1 MSPAVPPQGET
12 SFRSDATKRR
22 FTRGAAVVVDAYST
36 GARLA
41 PRFAAAGMPVLHVQS
56 SPNLPEF
63 YARAFRAGDF
73 VENVVHEGDL
83 EATAARVAAHDP
95 AFVVVGAEPGVPL
108 SDALSERLGLPSNG
122 SALSAARR
130 DKNAMNEA
138 LRAAGLRTAEALK
151 TGDVADAVAWAAD
164 RGGAPVVV
172 KPLDS
177 AGTDGVVIC
186 RDAAAIEAA
195 FAASLGRPNALH
207 GANEELLVQEL
218 LEGTQLFVNSISWEG
233 VHHVSEVW
241 RDNKLRRGAN
251 FIYDYEE
258 LLPRHGEQQD
268 QVVPYVEAVL
278 DALGIRFG
286 PAHTEVMLT
295 ATGPVL
301 VESGARMHGSVPD
314 EIVDRCTPSHQTLT
328 AEAYL
333 DPHAVARRAQRP
345 YELVAGAYCVMLISQ
360 HEGTIASDEGLREIE
375 ALPSF
380 AGTISMLGP
389 GDQLKK
395 TVDLFSCPGIIY
407 LVDPDRAQLKAD
419 YDRIRELDAAGSV
432 FEVEKE
438 LRSLEGLPR

>member
-1 MSPAVPPQGET
+1 MGADSA
-12 SFRSDATKRR
+12 AKRY
-22 FTRGAAVVVDAYST
+22 TGAAVVVDAYST

-41 PRFAAAGMPVLHVQS
+41 PRFAAAGLPVVHVQS
-56 SPNLPEF
+56 SPSLPEF
-63 YARAFRAGDF
+63 YLRGFGAGDF

-83 EATAARVAAHDP
+83 EATAARVAGHEP
-95 AFVVVGAEPGVPL
+95 AFVVVGSEPGVPL
-108 SDALSERLGLPSNG
+108 ADALSERLGLPSNG

-130 DKNAMNEA
+130 DKNAMSEA

-151 TGDVADAVAWAAD
+151 TASAGEAVDWAAE

-177 AGTDGVVIC
+177 AGTDGVSIC
-186 RDAAAIEAA
+186 QDAAAIEAA
-195 FAASLGRPNALH
+195 FAANLGRPNALH
-207 GANEELLVQEL
+207 GANEQLLVQEL
-218 LEGTQLFVNSISWEG
+218 LEGTQLFVNSVSWDG

-241 RDNKLRRGAN
+241 RDNKLRLGAN

-268 QVVPYVEAVL
+268 QVVSYVEAVL

-333 DPHAVARRAQRP
+333 DPKSVARRAQQP
-345 YELVAGAYCVMLISQ
+345 YELAAAAYCVMLISR
-360 HEGTIASDEGLREIE
+360 HEGLIVDDAGMREIE

-380 AGTISMLGP
+380 AGTIVMLRP

-395 TVDLFSCPGIIY
+395 TVDLFSCPGFIY
-407 LVDPDRAQLKAD
+407 LVDPDRGRLKAD
-419 YDRIRELDAAGSV
+419 YDRVRELDAAGAI
-432 FEVEKE
+432 FE
-438 LRSLEGLPR
+438 LEQLVAS

>member
-1 MSPAVPPQGET
+1 MTVH
-12 SFRSDATKRR
+12 
-22 FTRGAAVVVDAYST
+22 GAAVVVDAYST

-41 PRFAAAGMPVLHVQS
+41 PRFAAAGLPVVHVQS
-56 SPNLPEF
+56 SPTLPDF
-63 YARAFRAGDF
+63 YMRAFRAGDF
-73 VENVVHEGDL
+73 AENVVHEGDL
-83 EATAARVAAHDP
+83 EATAERVGRHEP

-108 SDALSERLGLPSNG
+108 ADALSARLGLPSNG
-122 SALSAARR
+122 SELSAARR

-138 LRAAGLRTAEALK
+138 LRGAGLRTAEALK
-151 TGDVADAVAWAAD
+151 TADAEEAIAWQEG

-177 AGTDGVVIC
+177 AGTDGVSIC
-186 RDAAAIEAA
+186 ADPAAIGAA
-195 FAASLGRPNALH
+195 FAAQLGRPNALH
-207 GANEELLVQEL
+207 GANEQLLVQEL
-218 LEGTQLFVNSISWEG
+218 LEGTQLFVNTISWEG

-268 QVVPYVEAVL
+268 QVAPYVEAVL

-295 ATGPVL
+295 ETGPVL

-333 DPHAVARRAQRP
+333 DPHSVGRRAQRP
-345 YELVAGAYCVMLISQ
+345 YELAAGAYCVMLISQ
-360 HEGTIASDEGLREIE
+360 HEGRIVGDAGLREIE

-389 GDQLKK
+389 GDRLER
-395 TVDLFSCPGIIY
+395 TIDLFSCPGIIY

-419 YDRIRELDAAGSV
+419 YDRIRELDAAGAV
-432 FEVEKE
+432 FEIEE
-438 LRSLEGLPR
+438 LVAS

>member
-1 MSPAVPPQGET
+1 MTVH
-12 SFRSDATKRR
+12 
-22 FTRGAAVVVDAYST
+22 GAAVVVDAYST

-41 PRFAAAGMPVLHVQS
+41 PRFAAAGLPVVHVQS
-56 SPNLPEF
+56 SPRLPDF
-63 YARAFRAGDF
+63 SLRAFRDGDF

-83 EATAARVAAHDP
+83 EATAARVAAHSP

-108 SDALSERLGLPSNG
+108 ADALSERLGLPSNG
-122 SALSAARR
+122 SAQSLARR
-130 DKNAMNEA
+130 DKNAMSEA
-138 LRAAGLRTAEALK
+138 LRAAGLRAAEALK
-151 TGDVADAVAWAAD
+151 TSNTAEAVEWAAA

-177 AGTDGVVIC
+177 AGTDGVSIAH
-186 RDAAAIEAA
+186 DAAAIEAA
-195 FAASLGRPNALH
+195 FAAILGRPNALH

-218 LEGTQLFVNSISWEG
+218 LQGTQLFVNSISWDG

-241 RDNKLRRGAN
+241 RDNKLRAGAN

-295 ATGPVL
+295 ETGPVL

-333 DPHAVARRAQRP
+333 EPRSVARRAARS
-345 YELVAGAYCVMLISQ
+345 YELMAGAYCVMLISQ
-360 HEGTIASDEGLREIE
+360 HEGRIVDDAGMREIE

-389 GDQLKK
+389 GDELKK

-407 LVDPDRAQLKAD
+407 LVDPNREQLKRD
-419 YDRIRELDAAGSV
+419 YDRIRELDATGAV
-432 FEVEKE
+432 FEVEQ
-438 LRSLEGLPR
+438 LVTS

>member
-1 MSPAVPPQGET
+1 MGADT
-12 SFRSDATKRR
+12 ATKRYA
-22 FTRGAAVVVDAYST
+22 GAAVVVDAYST

-41 PRFAAAGMPVLHVQS
+41 PRFAAAGLPVVHVQS
-56 SPNLPEF
+56 SPRLPSF

-83 EATAARVAAHDP
+83 EATAERVGAHDP

-108 SDALSERLGLPSNG
+108 ADALSERLGLPSNG

-130 DKNAMNEA
+130 DKNAMSEA
-138 LRAAGLRTAEALK
+138 LRRAGLRAAEALK
-151 TGDVADAVAWAAD
+151 TADAAEAVAWAEA
-164 RGGAPVVV
+164 RGGEPVVV

-177 AGTDGVVIC
+177 AGTDGVSVC
-186 RDAAAIEAA
+186 ADAAQIAGA
-195 FAASLGRPNALH
+195 FAANLGRPNALH
-207 GANEELLVQEL
+207 GANEQLLVQEL
-218 LEGTQLFVNSISWEG
+218 LEGTQLFVNTVSWEG

-241 RDNKLRRGAN
+241 RDNKLRAGAN

-258 LLPRHGEQQD
+258 LLPRHGPQQD
-268 QVVPYVEAVL
+268 LVVPYVEAVL

-286 PAHTEVMLT
+286 PSHTEVMLT
-295 ATGPVL
+295 STGPVL

-333 DPHAVARRAQRP
+333 DPDAVARRAAKP
-345 YELVAGAYCVMLISQ
+345 YELMAGAYCVMLISQ
-360 HEGTIASDEGLREIE
+360 HQGRIVSDLGMIEIE
-375 ALPSF
+375 SLPTF
-380 AGTISMLGP
+380 AGTISMLKP
-389 GDQLKK
+389 GDRLKR

-407 LVDPDRAQLKAD
+407 LVDPDRERLKAD

-432 FEVEKE
+432 FE
-438 LRSLEGLPR
+438 LEQLVTS

>member
-1 MSPAVPPQGET
+1 MTVH
-12 SFRSDATKRR
+12 
-22 FTRGAAVVVDAYST
+22 GAAVVVDAYST
-36 GARLA
+36 GSRLA
-41 PRFAAAGMPVLHVQS
+41 PRFAAAGLPVLHVQS
-56 SPNLPEF
+56 SPTLPDF
-63 YARAFRAGDF
+63 YLRGFRASDF

-83 EATAARVAAHDP
+83 EATAERVAAHEP

-108 SDALSERLGLPSNG
+108 ADALSERLGLPSNG
-122 SALSAARR
+122 SAQSAARR
-130 DKNAMNEA
+130 DKNAMGEA

-151 TGDVADAVAWAAD
+151 TADVEEATAWAAQ

-177 AGTDGVVIC
+177 AGTDGVSIC
-186 RDAAAIEAA
+186 ADAEAIRAS
-195 FAASLGRPNALH
+195 FATNLGRPNALH
-207 GANEELLVQEL
+207 GANEQLLVQEL
-218 LEGTQLFVNSISWEG
+218 LEGTQLFVNSVSWDG

-345 YELVAGAYCVMLISQ
+345 YDLAAGAYCVMLISQ
-360 HEGTIASDEGLREIE
+360 HEGRIVGDAGLREIE

-389 GDQLKK
+389 GDTLKR
-395 TVDLFSCPGIIY
+395 TIDLFSCPGIIY
-407 LVDPDRAQLKAD
+407 LVDPDREQLKAD
-419 YDRIRELDAAGSV
+419 YDRIRELDAAGAV
-432 FEVEKE
+432 FETEE
-438 LRSLEGLPR
+438 LVAS

>member
-1 MSPAVPPQGET
+1 MSATSSPPAGE
-12 SFRSDATKRR
+12 AKRH
-22 FTRGAAVVVDAYST
+22 TGAAVVVDAYST

-41 PRFAAAGMPVLHVQS
+41 PRFAAAGLPVVHVQS
-56 SPNLPEF
+56 SPRLPEF
-63 YARAFRAGDF
+63 YVRAFRAGDF
-73 VENVVHEGDL
+73 VENVVHDGDL
-83 EATAARVAAHDP
+83 EATAARLAAHDP

-108 SDALSERLGLPSNG
+108 ADALSERLGLPSNG
-122 SALSAARR
+122 SAQSAARR
-130 DKNAMNEA
+130 DKNAMSEA
-138 LRAAGLRTAEALK
+138 LRAAGLHTAEALK
-151 TGDVADAVAWAAD
+151 ASEASEAVAWAKA

-177 AGTDGVVIC
+177 AGTDGVSIC
-186 RDAAAIEAA
+186 HDAAAIEAA
-195 FAASLGRPNALH
+195 FAAILGRPNALH

-218 LEGTQLFVNSISWEG
+218 LQGTQLFVNSVSWEG

-241 RDNKLRRGAN
+241 RDNKLRAGAN

-268 QVVPYVEAVL
+268 QVVPYVESVL

-295 ATGPVL
+295 ETGPVL

-333 DPHAVARRAQRP
+333 EPRSVARRAARP
-345 YELVAGAYCVMLISQ
+345 YELMAGAYCVMLISQ
-360 HEGTIASDEGLREIE
+360 HEGRIVADTGMREIE

-380 AGTISMLGP
+380 AGTISMLSP

-419 YDRIRELDAAGSV
+419 YDRIRELDASGAV
-432 FEVEKE
+432 FEVEQ
-438 LRSLEGLPR
+438 LVAS

>member
-1 MSPAVPPQGET
+1 MTV
-12 SFRSDATKRR
+12 
-22 FTRGAAVVVDAYST
+22 RGAAVVVDAYST

-41 PRFAAAGMPVLHVQS
+41 PRFAAAGLPVVHVQS
-56 SPNLPEF
+56 SPRLPEF

-73 VENVVHEGDL
+73 VENIVHEGDL
-83 EATAARVAAHDP
+83 EATAARVAAYDP

-108 SDALSERLGLPSNG
+108 ADALSERLGLPSNG
-122 SALSAARR
+122 SALSRARR
-130 DKNAMNEA
+130 DKSAMAEA

-151 TGDVADAVAWAAD
+151 TADATEAVAWAEA

-177 AGTDGVVIC
+177 AGTDGVTIC
-186 RDAAAIEAA
+186 ADAAAIEAS
-195 FAASLGRPNALH
+195 FAANLGRPNALH

-218 LEGTQLFVNSISWEG
+218 LQGTQLFVNTVSWEG

-241 RDNKLRRGAN
+241 RDNKLRRGVN

-268 QVVPYVEAVL
+268 QVIPYVEAVL

-295 ATGPVL
+295 EAGPVL

-314 EIVDRCTPSHQTLT
+314 DVVDRCTPSHQALT

-345 YELVAGAYCVMLISQ
+345 YELAAAAYCVMLISQ
-360 HEGTIASDEGLREIE
+360 HEGRIVGDAGMREIE

-389 GDQLKK
+389 GDQLKR
-395 TVDLFSCPGIIY
+395 TIDLFSCPGFVY
-407 LVDPDRAQLKAD
+407 LVDPDRGRLKAD
-419 YDRIRELDAAGSV
+419 YDRIRELDASGRV
-432 FEVEKE
+432 FEVEE
-438 LRSLEGLPR
+438 LVAS

>member
-1 MSPAVPPQGET
+1 MS
-12 SFRSDATKRR
+12 S
-22 FTRGAAVVVDAYST
+22 AVVVDAYST
-36 GARLA
+36 GSRLA
-41 PRFAAAGMPVLHVQS
+41 PRFAAAGLPVVHVQS
-56 SPNLPEF
+56 GPRLPDF
-63 YARAFRAGDF
+63 YLRGFRAGDF

-83 EATAARVAAHDP
+83 EATATAVAAHDP

-108 SDALSERLGLPSNG
+108 ADALSERLGLPSNG
-122 SALSAARR
+122 SAQSRARR
-130 DKNAMNEA
+130 DKNAMAEA

-151 TGDVADAVAWAAD
+151 TGEASEAVAWAAA

-177 AGTDGVVIC
+177 AGTDGVSIC
-186 RDAAAIEAA
+186 RDGAEIEAA
-195 FAASLGRPNALH
+195 FAAILGRPNALH
-207 GANEELLVQEL
+207 GDNEQLLVQEL
-218 LEGTQLFVNSISWEG
+218 LEGTQLFVNSISWDG

-268 QVVPYVEAVL
+268 QIVPYVEAVL
-278 DALGIRFG
+278 DALGIRYG

-295 ATGPVL
+295 ASGPVL

-333 DPHAVARRAQRP
+333 DPEAVSRRAQAP
-345 YELVAGAYCVMLISQ
+345 YELAAAAYCVMLISQ
-360 HEGTIASDEGLREIE
+360 HEGRIVDDAGMREIE

-380 AGTISMLGP
+380 AGTISMLVP
-389 GDQLKK
+389 GDELRK
-395 TVDLFSCPGIIY
+395 TIDLFSCPGIIY
-407 LVDPDRAQLKAD
+407 LVDPDRTQLKRD
-419 YDRIRELDAAGSV
+419 YDRIRELDAVGAIFTLDRGRRAEMS
-432 FEVEKE
+432 
-438 LRSLEGLPR
+438 SLP

>member
-1 MSPAVPPQGET
+1 MTVH
-12 SFRSDATKRR
+12 
-22 FTRGAAVVVDAYST
+22 GAAVVVDAYST

-41 PRFAAAGMPVLHVQS
+41 PRFAAAGLPVVHVQS
-56 SPNLPEF
+56 SPRLPDF
-63 YARAFRAGDF
+63 YMRAFRADDF

-83 EATAARVAAHDP
+83 EATAARLASHNP

-108 SDALSERLGLPSNG
+108 ADALSERLGLPSNG
-122 SALSAARR
+122 SAQSAARR
-130 DKNAMNEA
+130 DKNAMTEA

-151 TGDVADAVAWAAD
+151 TAEAAEAVAWAAK

-177 AGTDGVVIC
+177 AGTDGVSIC
-186 RDAAAIEAA
+186 KDAAAVEAA
-195 FAASLGRPNALH
+195 FAANLGRPNALH

-241 RDNKLRRGAN
+241 RDNKLRVGAN

-258 LLPRHGEQQD
+258 LLPRHGDQQD

-314 EIVDRCTPSHQTLT
+314 GIVDRCTPSHQALT

-333 DPHAVARRAQRP
+333 DPRSVPRRAARP
-345 YELVAGAYCVMLISQ
+345 YELAAAAYCVMLISQ
-360 HEGTIASDEGLREIE
+360 HEGRIVDDAGMREIE

-380 AGTISMLGP
+380 AGTIVMLRP

-395 TVDLFSCPGIIY
+395 TIDLFSCPGFIY
-407 LVDPDRAQLKAD
+407 LVDPDPDRLKAD
-419 YDRIRELDAAGSV
+419 YDRIRELDAAGAV
-432 FEVEKE
+432 FEVEQ
-438 LRSLEGLPR
+438 LVTS

>member
-1 MSPAVPPQGET
+1 MSG
-12 SFRSDATKRR
+12 
-22 FTRGAAVVVDAYST
+22 RGAAVVVDAYST

-41 PRFAAAGMPVLHVQS
+41 PRFAAAGLPVVHVQS
-56 SPNLPEF
+56 SPRLPDF

-83 EATAARVAAHDP
+83 EATTARLAAHKP

-108 SDALSERLGLPSNG
+108 ADALSERLGLPSNG
-122 SALSAARR
+122 SAQSAARR
-130 DKNAMNEA
+130 DKNAMSEA
-138 LRAAGLRTAEALK
+138 LRDAGLCTAEALK
-151 TGDVADAVAWAAD
+151 TADASAAVAWQ
-164 RGGAPVVV
+164 RERGAPVVV

-177 AGTDGVVIC
+177 AGTDGVSIC
-186 RDAAAIEAA
+186 RDSAAIEAA
-195 FAASLGRPNALH
+195 FATILGRPNALH

-218 LEGTQLFVNSISWEG
+218 LEGTQLFVNSVSWEG
-233 VHHVSEVW
+233 IHHVSEVW
-241 RDNKLRRGAN
+241 RDNKRRADAN

-258 LLPRHGEQQD
+258 LLPRHGSQQD
-268 QVVPYVEAVL
+268 QVVPYVESVL

-333 DPHAVARRAQRP
+333 EPRSVARRAARP
-345 YELVAGAYCVMLISQ
+345 YELMAGAYCVMLISQ
-360 HEGTIASDEGLREIE
+360 HEGRIVDDAGMREIE

-389 GDQLKK
+389 GNELKK

-407 LVDPDRAQLKAD
+407 LVDPDRGQLKTD
-419 YDRIRELDAAGSV
+419 YNRIRELDATGAV
-432 FEVEKE
+432 FE
-438 LRSLEGLPR
+438 LEQLIAT

>member
-1 MSPAVPPQGET
+1 MSG
-12 SFRSDATKRR
+12 
-22 FTRGAAVVVDAYST
+22 RGAAVVVDAYST
-36 GARLA
+36 GSRLA
-41 PRFAAAGMPVLHVQS
+41 PRFAAAGLPVVHVQS
-56 SPNLPEF
+56 SPRLPDF
-63 YARAFRAGDF
+63 YMRGFKAGDF
-73 VENVVHEGDL
+73 VENVIHEGDL

-108 SDALSERLGLPSNG
+108 ADALSERLGLPSNG
-122 SALSAARR
+122 SAQSLARR
-130 DKNAMNEA
+130 DKNAMSEA

-151 TGDVADAVAWAAD
+151 TGDAAEAVAWAAS

-177 AGTDGVVIC
+177 AGTDGVSIA

-195 FAASLGRPNALH
+195 FAANLGRPNALH
-207 GANEELLVQEL
+207 GANEQLLVQEL
-218 LEGTQLFVNSISWEG
+218 LEGTQLFVNSVSWDG

-268 QVVPYVEAVL
+268 QVVPYVESVL
-278 DALGIRFG
+278 DALGIRYG

-295 ATGPVL
+295 AGGPVL

-333 DPHAVARRAQRP
+333 EPESVARRAQRP
-345 YELVAGAYCVMLISQ
+345 YELAAGAYCVMLISR
-360 HEGTIASDEGLREIE
+360 HEGRIVADAGLREIE
-375 ALPSF
+375 SLPSF
-380 AGTISMLGP
+380 AGTISMLAP
-389 GDQLKK
+389 GDELKK

-407 LVDPDRAQLKAD
+407 LVDPDRERLKAD
-419 YDRIRELDAAGSV
+419 YDRIRELDATGAV
-432 FEVEKE
+432 FEVEE
-438 LRSLEGLPR
+438 LVAS

>member
-1 MSPAVPPQGET
+1 MEKTLRPGGGAMTV
-12 SFRSDATKRR
+12 
-22 FTRGAAVVVDAYST
+22 RGAAVVVDAYST

-41 PRFAAAGMPVLHVQS
+41 PRFAAAGLPVVHVQS
-56 SPNLPEF
+56 SPRLPDF
-63 YARAFRAGDF
+63 YMRAFRAGDF

-83 EATAARVAAHDP
+83 EATAERVAAYDP

-108 SDALSERLGLPSNG
+108 ADALSERLGLPSNG
-122 SALSAARR
+122 SALSRARR
-130 DKNAMNEA
+130 DKNAMSEA
-138 LRAAGLRTAEALK
+138 LRAAGLRAAEALK
-151 TGDVADAVAWAAD
+151 TPDSAQAVAWAEA
-164 RGGAPVVV
+164 RAAPVVV

-177 AGTDGVVIC
+177 AGTDGVSVC
-186 RDAAAIEAA
+186 ENAAAIEAA
-195 FAASLGRPNALH
+195 FAANLGRPNALH

-218 LEGTQLFVNSISWEG
+218 LLGTQLFVNSVSWDG

-258 LLPRHGEQQD
+258 LLPRHGPQQD

-295 ATGPVL
+295 ETGPVL

-333 DPHAVARRAQRP
+333 DPRSVARRAARP
-345 YELVAGAYCVMLISQ
+345 YELMAGAYCVMLISQ
-360 HEGTIASDEGLREIE
+360 HEGRIVSDAGLREVE
-375 ALPSF
+375 SLPSF

-389 GDQLKK
+389 GDRLKR
-395 TVDLFSCPGIIY
+395 TIDLFSCPGIIY
-407 LVDPDRAQLKAD
+407 LVDPDRGQLKAD

-432 FEVEKE
+432 FEVEQ
-438 LRSLEGLPR
+438 LVAR

>member
-1 MSPAVPPQGET
+1 MVT
-12 SFRSDATKRR
+12 V
-22 FTRGAAVVVDAYST
+22 RGAAAVVDAYST

-41 PRFAAAGMPVLHVQS
+41 PRFAAAGLPVVHVQS
-56 SPNLPEF
+56 SPSLPEF
-63 YARAFRAGDF
+63 YLRAFRVGDF

-83 EATAARVAAHDP
+83 EATAARLAAHEP

-108 SDALSERLGLPSNG
+108 ADALSERLGLPSNG
-122 SALSAARR
+122 SAQSAARR
-130 DKNAMNEA
+130 DKNAMSEA

-151 TGDVADAVAWAAD
+151 TADASAAVAWAAE

-177 AGTDGVVIC
+177 AGTDGVSIC
-186 RDAAAIEAA
+186 HDAAAIEAA

-207 GANEELLVQEL
+207 GTNEQLLVQEL
-218 LEGTQLFVNSISWEG
+218 LEGTQLFVNSISWDG

-241 RDNKLRRGAN
+241 RDNKLRAAAN

-258 LLPRHGEQQD
+258 LLPRHGSQQD
-268 QVVPYVEAVL
+268 QVVPYVESVL

-333 DPHAVARRAQRP
+333 DPHSVARRAQQP
-345 YELVAGAYCVMLISQ
+345 YELAAAAYCVMLISQ
-360 HEGTIASDEGLREIE
+360 HEGRIVDDTGMREIE

-407 LVDPDRAQLKAD
+407 LVDPDREQLKAD
-419 YDRIRELDAAGSV
+419 YDRIRELDAAGAV
-432 FEVEKE
+432 FELEE
-438 LRSLEGLPR
+438 LVAS

>member
-1 MSPAVPPQGET
+1 MTVH
-12 SFRSDATKRR
+12 
-22 FTRGAAVVVDAYST
+22 GAAVVVDAYST

-41 PRFAAAGMPVLHVQS
+41 PRFAAAGLLVVHVQS
-56 SPNLPEF
+56 SPTLPDF
-63 YARAFRAGDF
+63 YLRGFRAGDF

-83 EATAARVAAHDP
+83 EATAERIAAHDP

-108 SDALSERLGLPSNG
+108 ADALSERLGLPSNG
-122 SALSAARR
+122 SGQSAARR

-138 LRAAGLRTAEALK
+138 LRSAGLRTAEALK
-151 TGDVADAVAWAAD
+151 TGDAEEAVAWAEG
-164 RGGAPVVV
+164 RNGAPVVV

-177 AGTDGVVIC
+177 AGTDGVSIC
-186 RDAAAIEAA
+186 ADAAAISSA
-195 FAASLGRPNALH
+195 FAAQLGRPNALH
-207 GANEELLVQEL
+207 GANEQLLVQEL
-218 LEGTQLFVNSISWEG
+218 LQGTQLFVNSISWDG

-268 QVVPYVEAVL
+268 QVVPYVESVL
-278 DALGIRFG
+278 DALGIRYG

-295 ATGPVL
+295 ASGPVL

-333 DPHAVARRAQRP
+333 DPHSVARRAQHP
-345 YELVAGAYCVMLISQ
+345 YELAAGAYCVMLISQ
-360 HEGTIASDEGLREIE
+360 HEGRIVGDTGLREIE

-389 GDQLKK
+389 GDTLKR
-395 TVDLFSCPGIIY
+395 TIDLFSCPGIIY
-407 LVDPDRAQLKAD
+407 LVDPDRGQLKAD
-419 YDRIRELDAAGSV
+419 YDRIRELDAAGAV
-432 FEVEKE
+432 FETEE
-438 LRSLEGLPR
+438 LVAS